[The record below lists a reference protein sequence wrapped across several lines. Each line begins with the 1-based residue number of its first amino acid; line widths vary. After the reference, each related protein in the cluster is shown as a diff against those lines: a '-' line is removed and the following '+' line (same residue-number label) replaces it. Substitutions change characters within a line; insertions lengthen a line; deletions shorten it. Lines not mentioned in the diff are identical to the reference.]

1 MMIEV
6 SEQGGRPMV
15 DLLVPKNDAVF
26 KMLLTYEGNEDVLI
40 HLLSAVLLPSV
51 PITSAKIKNPE
62 IPKKHIGDKGTMLDI
77 LAELSDGRQLNLEM
91 QMNWRPFIPQR
102 AFFYASRLIAGQLK
116 RSEHY
121 EKLRPVIIIFLL
133 GEIGFRDAAA
143 KHFHYVF
150 NMREDQN
157 LAQITSMMSLHFI
170 EIPKLIK
177 CLNTG
182 IALTENFALTE
193 WCKFLYN
200 PASPV
205 KDEVFASMPPLK
217 KARKTLESISANE
230 AAREIARQRE
240 KGFRDYIS
248 DIHYARETGKAEGK
262 AEGIAVGKAEGIAV
276 GKAEGEAKGK
286 NEERLRML
294 AQLLSNHR
302 TATMPAEELASL
314 CGLSVDEVM
323 RALSNIQA

>member
-1 MMIEV
+1 
-6 SEQGGRPMV
+6 
-15 DLLVPKNDAVF
+15 
-26 KMLLTYEGNEDVLI
+26 
-40 HLLSAVLLPSV
+40 
-51 PITSAKIKNPE
+51 
-62 IPKKHIGDKGTMLDI
+62 
-77 LAELSDGRQLNLEM
+77 
-91 QMNWRPFIPQR
+91 
-102 AFFYASRLIAGQLK
+102 
-116 RSEHY
+116 
-121 EKLRPVIIIFLL
+121 
-133 GEIGFRDAAA
+133 
-143 KHFHYVF
+143 
-150 NMREDQN
+150 MREDQN
-157 LAQITSMMSLHFI
+157 LAQIASMMSLHFV

-248 DIHYARETGKAEGK
+248 DIHYARETGRAEGKAEGKAEGIAVGKAKGIAVGK

-276 GKAEGEAKGK
+276 GKAEGKT
-286 NEERLRML
+286 EERLRIL
-294 AQLLSNHR
+294 EQLLTNPR
-302 TATMPAEELASL
+302 TASMPAQELASL
-314 CGLSVDEVM
+314 CGLSVDEVV
-323 RALSNIQA
+323 RAMSNIRA